1 MKINEPMKRRKHMKK
16 FARKMMAV
24 ICMLNLSMGLF
35 GMTVCAAEEDQ
46 QRAVYYE
53 EYKKI
58 VEKISSDTGV
68 ELTLLPAE
76 EFAEEDWRTPEEF
89 ERVIREFATAE
100 IVIEDSDDDI
110 MDLLSGARSAVSA
123 SKNVSFVWGS
133 SVSTTIKIK
142 ASFSTQ
148 YSSGRQYISGVSS
161 ISSSKASGNG
171 TWKQF
176 GSDYV
181 ILDAGRTAQV
191 SASGTI
197 SYAGASTNKLL
208 TVEFYC
214 SATGGIS

>member
-1 MKINEPMKRRKHMKK
+1 MKK

-24 ICMLNLSMGLF
+24 ICMLSLSMGLF

-100 IVIEDSDDDI
+100 IVVENSDDI
-110 MDLLSGARSAVSA
+110 MDLLSGVRSGVSA
-123 SKNVSFVWGS
+123 SKNISFMVDG

-142 ASFSTQ
+142 ASFTTQ

-161 ISSSKASGNG
+161 ISSSKASGSG

-176 GSDYV
+176 GSDY
-181 ILDAGRTAQV
+181 ILLDAGRTAQV
-191 SASGTI
+191 SVSGTI
-197 SYAGASTNKLL
+197 TYAGASANKLL

-214 SATGGIS
+214 GATGGIS

>member
-1 MKINEPMKRRKHMKK
+1 MKINESMKRRTHMKK

-24 ICMLNLSMGLF
+24 ICMLSLFMGLF

-58 VEKISSDTGV
+58 
-68 ELTLLPAE
+68 
-76 EFAEEDWRTPEEF
+76 
-89 ERVIREFATAE
+89 
-100 IVIEDSDDDI
+100 DDI